1 MNDKYKI
8 LLDQYDLHVDYLK
21 RGRGEI
27 ICGTDQGLFALSAT
41 KLSEERLAVEHQ
53 WKEELIDQGFTKID
67 QYIENKEHEFI
78 SYDKY
83 YEPFVMRRTF
93 NGTECNIH
101 SPSDLSSACRNLAS
115 FHRASGRIPYRADY
129 GTPHFS
135 LTKSYHQR
143 RRELKSIWKYI
154 GSRKNKGDFEYLF
167 LQEIQPFWK
176 QLEDSSAKMEELTG
190 LREGWCHGSYNHHNV
205 LIGPHGTATLHFE
218 HFYYGYPLTD
228 LYYFIR
234 KALEKNE
241 YQFSICET
249 MLKGYSKVQRL
260 TMNDYSFLYVLFL
273 YPEKLW
279 KISNQYMNHKKHW
292 VSPRYLNKLQDIVD
306 LKEKREKFL
315 LQYHNFYNVF

>member
-190 LREGWCHGSYNHHNV
+190 LREG
-205 LIGPHGTATLHFE
+205 
-218 HFYYGYPLTD
+218 
-228 LYYFIR
+228 
-234 KALEKNE
+234 
-241 YQFSICET
+241 
-249 MLKGYSKVQRL
+249 
-260 TMNDYSFLYVLFL
+260 
-273 YPEKLW
+273 
-279 KISNQYMNHKKHW
+279 
-292 VSPRYLNKLQDIVD
+292 
-306 LKEKREKFL
+306 
-315 LQYHNFYNVF
+315 

>member
-115 FHRASGRIPYRADY
+115 FHRA
-129 GTPHFS
+129 
-135 LTKSYHQR
+135 
-143 RRELKSIWKYI
+143 
-154 GSRKNKGDFEYLF
+154 
-167 LQEIQPFWK
+167 
-176 QLEDSSAKMEELTG
+176 
-190 LREGWCHGSYNHHNV
+190 
-205 LIGPHGTATLHFE
+205 
-218 HFYYGYPLTD
+218 
-228 LYYFIR
+228 
-234 KALEKNE
+234 
-241 YQFSICET
+241 
-249 MLKGYSKVQRL
+249 
-260 TMNDYSFLYVLFL
+260 
-273 YPEKLW
+273 
-279 KISNQYMNHKKHW
+279 
-292 VSPRYLNKLQDIVD
+292 
-306 LKEKREKFL
+306 
-315 LQYHNFYNVF
+315 